1 LSIEQTAGKTGKSQV
16 KRAPDTGSFKP
27 MITGGANCRWSTKAA
42 GKGVILKNEINNGAA
57 DKCTIK
63 VYIQR
68 TAHQD
73 GSFNR
78 SPESGM

>member
-16 KRAPDTGSFKP
+16 KGAPDTGPFKP
-27 MITGGANCRWSTKAA
+27 MITGAANCRWSTKAA
-42 GKGVILKNEINNGAA
+42 GNGVNMKNEINIGAA

-78 SPESGM
+78 LPASGM